1 MVAES
6 VSPTTRKRR
15 KRVPAGILDEVI
27 RRVVEVAR
35 PERIILFGSAA
46 KGRMG
51 PNSDIDLLVIKRGRF
66 DRGRVSEAIYTNL
79 HGVGAAVDVI
89 IVTPDEV
96 ERYRH
101 ARCLVIAPALAEG
114 KVVYAA

>member
-1 MVAES
+1 M
-6 VSPTTRKRR
+6 
-15 KRVPAGILDEVI
+15 I
-27 RRVVEVAR
+27 RRVVEVAH

-51 PNSDIDLLVIKRGRF
+51 PNSDIDLLVVKRGRF

-79 HGVGAAVDVI
+79 HGAGAAVDLIV
-89 IVTPDEV
+89 VTPDEV

-101 ARCLVIAPALAEG
+101 SRCLVIASALAEG